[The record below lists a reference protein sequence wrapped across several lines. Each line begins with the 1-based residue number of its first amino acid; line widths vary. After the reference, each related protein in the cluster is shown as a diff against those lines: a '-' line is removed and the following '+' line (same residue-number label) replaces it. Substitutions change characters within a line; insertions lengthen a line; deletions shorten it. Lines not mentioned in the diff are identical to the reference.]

1 MCWMMCSWYELW
13 VKLESICWKMLI
25 DIYML
30 KDVKLL
36 WPLKDVD
43 CYICDKMSNG
53 WYDNIY
59 YMCDKWTEGRDA
71 DYVARINSWQLLLS

>member
-1 MCWMMCSWYELW
+1 
-13 VKLESICWKMLI
+13 
-25 DIYML
+25 ML

-36 WPLKDVD
+36 WPLKSVD
-43 CYICDKMSNG
+43 CYMCDKMSHG

-71 DYVARINSWQLLLS
+71 DHVVAICYMFKCALHTT